1 MHAILGVGGLFALIG
16 VVFSLVFIGMQF
28 GIFNVRGSIRER
40 NSFFTTNHDVE
51 KVLPAKPCSA
61 DGVSKCSWNE
71 TPEWSVVSAGLTKD
85 ASLIQRVGQETG
97 VSPRTIAAVVVPE
110 QVRFFTS
117 EREVF
122 KRVFEPLKILG
133 TLSQFSLG
141 VSGIKQETAEQ
152 IELYAQDPTSNF
164 YPGDAYAQLLV
175 YPEGVDHSQE
185 LYKRLTDSKNH
196 YYSYLYTALFIKEI
210 EAHWSRAG
218 FPLDQKPEIIGT
230 LFNIGFKGSSP
241 KSNPQTAG
249 AGISTGGT
257 TYSFGELTGMFANSL
272 ELRAQFPF

>member
-1 MHAILGVGGLFALIG
+1 MLWSNLTIELLRWQRIHYGVY
-16 VVFSLVFIGMQF
+16 SH
-28 GIFNVRGSIRER
+28 R
-40 NSFFTTNHDVE
+40 NISS
-51 KVLPAKPCSA
+51 AKHNIPYP
-61 DGVSKCSWNE
+61 VY
-71 TPEWSVVSAGLTKD
+71 AGTYFPKENW
-85 ASLIQRVGQETG
+85 I
-97 VSPRTIAAVVVPE
+97 
-110 QVRFFTS
+110 
-117 EREVF
+117 
-122 KRVFEPLKILG
+122 KILG

-257 TYSFGELTGMFANSL
+257 TYSFGELTGMFANSQ